1 MRINASVTEF
11 RAFEKLMKSLGFLR
25 SMDVKVGYV
34 AKKNTPRQID
44 GNNNASLAYLH
55 NFGSP
60 KGKIPARPY
69 LAPALEA
76 TRGRCIDLMRM
87 GLREALQGDATA
99 EKSTLLNCGSAIQ
112 NEAKE
117 IIRKQIGFAPL
128 SPKTI
133 QARRRKKT
141 EKNPL
146 EPFMGTHA
154 LQRTGQLLNGITVE
168 VKER

>member
-1 MRINASVTEF
+1 MRIDASFTEF

-34 AKKNTPRQID
+34 AKKNSPRQID

-69 LAPALEA
+69 LAPALDN
-76 TRGRCIDLMRM
+76 TRARCLGFMRS
-87 GLREALQGDATA
+87 GLRSALSGDAEA
-99 EKSTLLNCGSAIQ
+99 EKRTLTQCGTVIRD
-112 NEAKE
+112 EAKRILTAQE
-117 IIRKQIGFAPL
+117 GFKPL
-128 SPKTI
+128 SPKTL
-133 QARRRKKT
+133 QARTRIGFK
-141 EKNPL
+141 
-146 EPFMGTHA
+146 GTKA
-154 LQRTGQLLNGITVE
+154 LIHTGQLRNAITFE